1 MVESAARPL
10 EDRLLAEPVHEEPRA
25 HALRVA
31 LVDDHHLVR
40 EGLRLVL
47 ANAPGIEVVGE
58 AGTRAEAYTLVAT
71 MRPDVLLLDLTFPD
85 GDAMPLLR
93 DLHQSFPNTRALV
106 LTMHRGPETVRQALL
121 AGARGYLV
129 KGAHTG
135 ELIAAIRAVGAGER
149 YVHSSVT
156 DVIVEDSIRLQQRES
171 RMSVREREILSL
183 IAAGVSPT
191 DVGRRLGIS
200 VFTVRRHIANLSA
213 KLGLRGTAALVRYAV
228 ENDLVRDV

>member
-93 DLHQSFPNTRALV
+93 DLHQSFPNTRTLV